1 MNMIGFIPFALPFG
15 MNPQTSS
22 AYIGDNWNLDS
33 SLSSSFRI
41 CWLFVKMTLFPDLVQ
56 YSNSCQYKEITEI
69 FDNLISQSIQQFQ
82 NHFQE

>member
-41 CWLFVKMTLFPDLVQ
+41 CWLFVNDLV
-56 YSNSCQYKEITEI
+56 SRFSTI
-69 FDNLISQSIQQFQ
+69 L
-82 NHFQE
+82 